1 LRIRYQSFIDPH
13 ENAEYT
19 EALQSYLDSVADPD
33 VSFEVVGMSPPDKHL
48 HRITEFRCSAHV
60 IRGAI
65 RAKEAGLDAYAI
77 GHFQDGGLAEAR
89 SAVDI
94 PVTGLGEASMLF
106 ACTLGRKIG
115 LITINPVFESWHEE
129 QVLQY
134 GLQQR
139 VTAVR
144 AMRTSVD
151 LYMRACTEEDAL
163 EELAERFRAEAL
175 PLVEA
180 GCEVIVPAG
189 GLPAT
194 LLARRKEPLDLG
206 GAVFANCV
214 GILAKHTEMAVR
226 CHRLGIAR
234 TARNATYA
242 LPSQPVLDEFLSSM
256 AH

>member
-175 PLVEA
+175 VEA